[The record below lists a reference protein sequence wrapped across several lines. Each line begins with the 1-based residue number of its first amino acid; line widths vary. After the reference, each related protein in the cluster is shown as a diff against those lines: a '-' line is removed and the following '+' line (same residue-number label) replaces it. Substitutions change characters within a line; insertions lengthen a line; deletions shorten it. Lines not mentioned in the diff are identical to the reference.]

1 VNYPFFSCL
10 MTNLYQALFSLSR
23 RQLLLAAGLGCPLAG
38 LAQYTPGNLVVVQ
51 VGDGTSLT
59 SNTFATSLVEYTP
72 AGVAQSTII
81 LNNTGSNKL
90 TNTGN
95 GNSEGML
102 TLSADGRFLVTTGYD
117 APVGTAAATATAA
130 TVPRTVARINGSRS
144 IDISTVLTDAFT
156 SNTIRSAASVD
167 GSAFWVAGVGNSAG
181 LRYAA
186 AGASTSSSLSTTVA
200 NIRAVR
206 IARNNVY
213 FSTGT
218 GTPGIYLLG
227 PASNT
232 STGQAATLL
241 IGTGAGTSPYSFV
254 LLDRDP
260 TVLGIDAAY
269 IADDSN
275 GISKWAFNGSTWANV
290 GTIST
295 SARGLTGTLNPNGS
309 VTLYATTRTSAGSN
323 DLVTTT
329 DSNPNNASPSSTT
342 TTSLFKAPANVALRG
357 VEFAPGTAV
366 VLPVVLTRFGA
377 SRTGAGVQLRWA
389 TASEKNSA
397 RFDVQRSLDGRTF
410 ATVVSVPAAGSSLVA
425 RPYAATDGSAP
436 AAALYYRLRQVD
448 QDGTTAYSAVVPLAP
463 AAEAPFMPYPN
474 PTRDVVTVA
483 ASTAAGQLAEVR
495 DLHGRLVR
503 ASRLA
508 ADGRLSLA
516 GLATGTYALLLDGHF
531 RQLLTKT
538 E

>member
-1 VNYPFFSCL
+1 
-10 MTNLYQALFSLSR
+10 MTNLYQVLFSFSPR
-23 RQLLLAAGLGCPLAG
+23 PLLLAVGLSCPLAG

-59 SNTFATSLVEYTP
+59 SNTLATSLVEYTP
-72 AGVAQSTII
+72 AGAWQNTTT
-81 LNNTGSNKL
+81 LNATGTNKL

-95 GNSEGML
+95 SPSEGML

-117 APVGTAAATATAA
+117 AVVGTAAASATAA
-130 TVPRTVARINGSRS
+130 VVPRTVARISGDRAV
-144 IDISTVLTDAFT
+144 DISTVLSDAF
-156 SNTIRSAASVD
+156 SGNNIRSAASVD
-167 GSAFWVAGVGNSAG
+167 GSGFWVAGVGSSTG

-186 AGASTSSSLSTTVA
+186 AGANASTSLSTTVA

-206 IARNNVY
+206 IVRNNVY
-213 FSTGT
+213 FSTGA

-232 STGQAATLL
+232 GAGQTATLL

-260 TVLGIDAAY
+260 AVPGIDAAY
-269 IADDSN
+269 IADESN
-275 GISKWAFNGSTWANV
+275 GIGKWAFNGSTWANV
-290 GTIST
+290 GTIT
-295 SARGLTGTLNPNGS
+295 TAARGLTGTLNPTGS
-309 VTLYATTRTSAGSN
+309 VTLYATTRSSAGSN

-329 DSNPNNASPSSTT
+329 DTNPSTAAPSSTT
-342 TTSLFKAPANVALRG
+342 TSSLFKAPTNVALRG

-377 SRTGAGVQLRWA
+377 SRTAAGVQLRWA

-410 ATVVSVPAAGSSLVA
+410 ITVASQAAAGSSQLA
-425 RPYAATDGSAP
+425 RSYAAVDDAAP

-448 QDGTTAYSAVVPLAP
+448 QDGTTQYSAVVPVLAGLP
-463 AAEAPFMPYPN
+463 QLSSYPN
-474 PTRDVVTVA
+474 PTRDVLTVA
-483 ASTAAGQLAEVR
+483 ADPTAAGRLAEVR
-495 DLHGRLVR
+495 DLQGRLVR
-503 ASRLA
+503 SVRLA
-508 ADGRLSLA
+508 ADGQLSLA
-516 GLATGTYALLLDGHF
+516 GLAAGTYALLLDGTF
-531 RQLLTKT
+531 VQLIGKA

>member
-1 VNYPFFSCL
+1 
-10 MTNLYQALFSLSR
+10 MTNVYQALLSISR
-23 RQLLLAAGLGCPLAG
+23 CQLLLAVGLSCPLAG

-72 AGVAQSTII
+72 AGVAQSTLT
-81 LNNTGSNKL
+81 LNATGTNKL

-95 GNSEGML
+95 GSSEGML

-117 APVGTAAATATAA
+117 APVGTAAAAATAA
-130 TVPRTVARINGSRS
+130 TVPRTVARISSSRT
-144 IDISTVLTDAFT
+144 IDISTVLTDAF
-156 SNTIRSAASVD
+156 SGNTIRSAASVD

-206 IARNNVY
+206 IARDNVY
-213 FSTGT
+213 FSTAS

-232 STGQAATLL
+232 GTGQAATLL

-260 TVLGIDAAY
+260 AVLGIDAAY

-275 GISKWAFNGSTWANV
+275 GISKWAFNGSTWTNV
-290 GTIST
+290 GTIT
-295 SARGLTGTLNPNGS
+295 TAARGLTGTLNSTGG
-309 VTLYATTRTSAGSN
+309 VTLFATTRSSAGSN

-329 DSNPNNASPSSTT
+329 DSNPNNAPPSNTT
-342 TTSLFKAPANVALRG
+342 TTSLFKTPANVALRG

-377 SRTGAGVQLRWA
+377 SRTATGVQLRWA

-410 ATVVSVPAAGSSLVA
+410 ATVASVPAAGSSLIA
-425 RPYAATDGSAP
+425 RTYAAVDGPAP
-436 AAALYYRLRQVD
+436 ATALYYRLQQVD
-448 QDGTTAYSAVVPLAP
+448 QDGTTQYSAVAPLAP
-463 AAEAPFMPYPN
+463 AAEALFTPYPN
-474 PTRDVVTVA
+474 PTRDVLTVA

-503 ASRLA
+503 SRRLA
-508 ADGRLSLA
+508 ADGQLSLG
-516 GLATGTYALLLDGHF
+516 GLAAGTYALLLDGHF
-531 RQLLTKT
+531 RQLIAKL